1 MSNHIGPAGNQPKE
15 SVFLRWHFQVI
26 LAVAYLA
33 IGFGAGYFWAHRG
46 TSLPPASCFDVSES
60 KLRPPTHNL
69 MSDGDCAIEQCIV
82 GTVSN
87 KCDRQ
92 FRAVFLDF
100 NLLDGSD
107 VQIGSADGLVQ
118 NLQPHG
124 KARFTAA
131 ITGNPRIKKFRLVH
145 IAVEQ

>member
-1 MSNHIGPAGNQPKE
+1 MT
-15 SVFLRWHFQVI
+15 FLRWHFQII
-26 LAVAYLA
+26 LAAAYLA
-33 IGFGAGYFWAHRG
+33 IGFGAGYLWAHRDSA
-46 TSLPPASCFDVSES
+46 SLPPGSCFEVSES

-69 MSDGDCAIEQCIV
+69 VSDLDCSFEPCIV

-92 FRAVFLDF
+92 FRAVFLNF

-107 VQIGSADGLVQ
+107 VQIGSASGLVQ
-118 NLQPHG
+118 NLEPHT
-124 KARFTAA
+124 KARFAAA
-131 ITGNPRIKKFRLVH
+131 ITGDPKIKKFKLAR